1 MELQQFIDK
10 ARTHGMSDQQIT
22 KLLLDQGWEERQVQ
36 TAILGLEVPR
46 PTAAPIHNPAS
57 GHPISVE
64 KKSIGPLEAALQH
77 VMLWVFTLSTSI
89 MIGVVSAS
97 LFGSDNSSSE
107 TLLTYLVVETV
118 TFIPFCLIFVNYLRQ
133 FVRERDLATG
143 KVWSILTIVF
153 HSVGFIG
160 SLITLLLVAILVHDK
175 DTSAALVASGAICLM
190 NAFVVTAYVT
200 ANFVK
205 PQYVWRGI
213 VIKFFP
219 VALFVLIAIFG
230 VIALTRVGPLR
241 HDDQARQ
248 RLVTVVE
255 AVHTNVK
262 SNKKLPDNLS
272 SLNVDSSGV
281 TYKKTSSSTYSL
293 CATFST
299 DNSKGD
305 SYHADGPVND
315 AYADKYQFE
324 HTTKGE
330 NCFAIESQDL
340 TYTDPCDYRSPNYSY
355 ASNPCLNTK

>member
-1 MELQQFIDK
+1 MELQQFVDK
-10 ARTHGMSDQQIT
+10 ARAHGMTDQQIT
-22 KLLLDQGWEERQVQ
+22 QLLLEQGWEERQVQ

-46 PTAAPIHNPAS
+46 PTAAPTHNPVG
-57 GHPISVE
+57 GHPVSAE
-64 KKSIGPLEAALQH
+64 TKKSIGPLEAALQH

-175 DTSAALVASGAICLM
+175 DTSAALVASAAICLM

-205 PQYVWRGI
+205 PHYAWRGL

-219 VALFVLIAIFG
+219 AALFVLIAIFG

-241 HDDQARQ
+241 HDDQTRQ

-255 AVHTNVK
+255 AVRTDVK
-262 SNKKLPDNLS
+262 ANKKLPDNLA
-272 SLNVDSSGV
+272 SLHTDTNGI
-281 TYKKTSSSTYSL
+281 TYKIANNSNYSL
-293 CATFST
+293 CATFLT
-299 DNSKGD
+299 DSSRDSHYRSDSITDDYVSKYEFSD
-305 SYHADGPVND
+305 T
-315 AYADKYQFE
+315 K
-324 HTTKGE
+324 KGE
-330 NCFAIESQDL
+330 NCFNVEATDL
-340 TYTDPCDYRSPNYSY
+340 TYNNPCDYRSSNYGYSSD
-355 ASNPCLNTK
+355 ACINNK